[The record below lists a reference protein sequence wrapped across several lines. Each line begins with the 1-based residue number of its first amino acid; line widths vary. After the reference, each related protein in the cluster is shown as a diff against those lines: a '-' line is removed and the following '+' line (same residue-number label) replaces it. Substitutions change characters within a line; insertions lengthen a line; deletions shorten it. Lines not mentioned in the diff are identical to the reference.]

1 MSYYKSLKLYLGLLF
16 IIEVSSKLIPPEY
29 NNGDVQD
36 PNLDKSYSDIN
47 GQNLYYLSKGYD
59 KTMYNIVLNPN
70 ESLEV
75 FFKIYTDS
83 ETLIEALENGYKL
96 YFGFDFMIKNKNG
109 KQYNTDIIICAF
121 DKNDVNCYDYVYDTE
136 NDNYIRNDNGT
147 ISRNDI
153 IPLGFENLTLNIL
166 SKNVVGYKNYYC
178 VRFNKEFI
186 EPYQNTT
193 LYNWV
198 KFFPNDIIHKV
209 TGFYGLIG
217 KEEDLNEFSPNFPI
231 YYEKLLFENGAGLK
245 RNNLHNNMMQ
255 SLTFI
260 IYGLILYIT
269 FVFEIY

>member
-1 MSYYKSLKLYLGLLF
+1 MSSYYKSLNLYVLFLF
-16 IIEVSSKLIPPEY
+16 IINASSKLIAPEY
-29 NNGDVQD
+29 NNVNFQD

-47 GQNLYYLSKGYD
+47 GQNLYYISKGYD

-96 YFGFDFMIKNKNG
+96 YFGFDFMIKNTNG

-121 DKNDVNCYDYVYDTE
+121 DKKDVNCYDYVYDTE

-147 ISRNDI
+147 ISKNYI

-166 SKNVVGYKNYYC
+166 TKNVVGYKNYYC
-178 VRFNKEFI
+178 VKFNKKFL

-198 KFFPNDIIHKV
+198 KFLPNDIIHKV
-209 TGFYGLIG
+209 SGFYGLIG
-217 KEEDLNEFSPNFPI
+217 KEEDLNEFSQNFPI

-245 RNNLHNNMMQ
+245 RNTLHRNMMQ
-255 SLTFI
+255 FLTFLEYAI
-260 IYGLILYIT
+260 ILYIT
-269 FVFEIY
+269 FAL